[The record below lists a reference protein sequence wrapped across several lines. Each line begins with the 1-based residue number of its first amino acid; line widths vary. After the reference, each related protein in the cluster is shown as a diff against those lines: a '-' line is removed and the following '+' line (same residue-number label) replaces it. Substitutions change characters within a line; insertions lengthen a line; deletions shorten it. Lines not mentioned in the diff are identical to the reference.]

1 MNLDH
6 GHVRV
11 PISVLLPAL
20 PRELL
25 EQVQW
30 ALMRVLHPHNP
41 IRDYVFQGVPEHEGQ
56 IGSKSNEMKDC
67 EIRAVF
73 LCLFM
78 VLLGDYQHYVT
89 VIRFFPLPQFYFNTV
104 SEWVFTCHTV
114 YAMALVLLHFLYAIV
129 KATIRALSLGLSIA
143 FSSRFVVLS

>member
-6 GHVRV
+6 GHVHI
-11 PISVLLPAL
+11 PSSVAIPSL

-30 ALMRVLHPHNP
+30 ALTNILHPFNLV
-41 IRDYVFQGVPEHEGQ
+41 RDYVFRDVPEHEGQ

-67 EIRAVF
+67 EVRAVF

-104 SEWVFTCHTV
+104 SPHSNIERNTPFVDMSITAHC
-114 YAMALVLLHFLYAIV
+114 LV
-129 KATIRALSLGLSIA
+129 
-143 FSSRFVVLS
+143 